1 MREFEDE
8 LRSALRREEP
18 RSGFAKRVLARTR
31 SKVAPRRG
39 GWVAAA
45 IAAGL
50 LLSMGGFE
58 YRQYEGRKAK
68 RELLLALEI
77 AGSKLSIA
85 QEKISHLSQ
94 RTIHE

>member
-18 RSGFAKRVLARTR
+18 APGFAGRVLARTR
-31 SKVAPRRG
+31 SNKSPRHT
-39 GWVAAA
+39 GWIAGAVAACV
-45 IAAGL
+45 
-50 LLSMGGFE
+50 LLSVGGFE

-77 AGSKLSIA
+77 AGSKLNIA
-85 QEKISHLSQ
+85 QKKISTLSQ

>member
-1 MREFEDE
+1 MNEFEHD
-8 LRSALRREEP
+8 LRSALRREQP
-18 RSGFAKRVLARTR
+18 PAGFTERVLARTGV
-31 SKVAPRRG
+31 KTAPGRT
-39 GWVAAA
+39 GWMAAA
-45 IAAGL
+45 IAACL
-50 LLSMGGFE
+50 LLSIGGFE

-85 QEKISHLSQ
+85 QAKISHLSQ